1 MAEENSSDF
10 ERMPLGGA
18 LAEKHQT
25 DIVLACNEKTA
36 AYGLSLTVE
45 QAAALVS
52 VRSDTLR
59 KTGRIEFGGGILNQ
73 LIMAFCDSPYI
84 SQENYEATLYELV
97 DLFYNLKNETADRV
111 GDNDLIEIMK
121 KEFNGECCGSLEL
134 LSGTALP
141 VFVRKLNESLAV
153 DFFENMEITDDKP

>member
-10 ERMPLGGA
+10 ERMLLGGA
-18 LAEKHQT
+18 LAETHQT

-36 AYGLSLTVE
+36 AYGLSLTME

-153 DFFENMEITDDKP
+153 DFFENMEITDDEP

>member
-1 MAEENSSDF
+1 M
-10 ERMPLGGA
+10 
-18 LAEKHQT
+18 
-25 DIVLACNEKTA
+25 
-36 AYGLSLTVE
+36 
-45 QAAALVS
+45 VS

-153 DFFENMEITDDKP
+153 DFFENMEITDDEP

>member
-10 ERMPLGGA
+10 ELMPLGGA

-59 KTGRIEFGGGILNQ
+59 KTGRIEFSSGILNQ

-111 GDNDLIEIMK
+111 GDNALIEIMK

-153 DFFENMEITDDKP
+153 DFFENMEITDDEP